1 IQKASLP
8 RPQVSTDGFKCYPD
22 AMASNFGHRIDYG
35 TIVKRYESEQTGR
48 YSPPT
53 VVSVDQRSEGG
64 VANLKTICTSHVER
78 CNLTIRTFIKR
89 FTRLT
94 IYFSR
99 KLDNLKAAVALHVFH
114 YNFCRV
120 HSSLRTSAMKA
131 KLTDRLW
138 KLEDLFAQAASST
151 PVLSR
156 RLGLLRRLFSAPSPA
171 RCYDRGRKQHPHCGV
186 DGDRQW
192 HTEESSLVRQ
202 TISRQD
208 FSKGITTRPG
218 VVSRS

>member
-1 IQKASLP
+1 VVNTVS

-22 AMASNFGHRIDYG
+22 AMASSFGHRVDYG

-48 YSPPT
+48 YSQPT
-53 VVSVDQRSEGG
+53 VVATERRSEWG

-94 IYFSR
+94 VCFSK

-120 HSSLRTSAMKA
+120 HSSLRSTPAMKA

-138 KLEDLFAQAASST
+138 KLEDLFAAA
-151 PVLSR
+151 
-156 RLGLLRRLFSAPSPA
+156 
-171 RCYDRGRKQHPHCGV
+171 
-186 DGDRQW
+186 
-192 HTEESSLVRQ
+192 
-202 TISRQD
+202 
-208 FSKGITTRPG
+208 
-218 VVSRS
+218 